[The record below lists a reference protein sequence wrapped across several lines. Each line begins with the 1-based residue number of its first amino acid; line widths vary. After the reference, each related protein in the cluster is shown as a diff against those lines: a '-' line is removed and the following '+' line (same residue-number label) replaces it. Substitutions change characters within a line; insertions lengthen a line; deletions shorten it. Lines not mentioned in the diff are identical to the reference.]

1 MDSSTRIHAPDF
13 PAGLDWFNVA
23 APLSLKALRG
33 KVVLLDFWTYGCINC
48 LHVIPDLKRLE
59 EKYGAELVVIG
70 VHSAKFTNERQGEN
84 LRRILVRYD
93 VDHPVVNDE
102 RFEIWRSYGARAWPT
117 QVLIDPEGYVVGTAS
132 GEGNADAF
140 DRAIGAVVHVFDEQ
154 GKIDRAPI
162 ALSPERERLTMGTL
176 AFPGKVLADEAVG
189 PSVRRRFQPSPR
201 ARLLARRQ
209 GARRGRLG
217 RGRLG
222 RRRIRGGAFLP
233 AAGARAE
240 RRHPVRGGHGESR
253 GPRDR
258 SRGPARHDGRR
269 HRPAGGVGR
278 ALAVPRSRPR

>member
-1 MDSSTRIHAPDF
+1 MADEERSVEEATSPIRAPELGG
-13 PAGLDWFNVA
+13 AVAWLNVP

-59 EKYGAELVVIG
+59 EKYGAELVVVG

-140 DRAIGAVVHVFDEQ
+140 DRAIAAVVHIFDEQ

-162 ALSPERERLTMGTL
+162 ALSP
-176 AFPGKVLADEAVG
+176 
-189 PSVRRRFQPSPR
+189 
-201 ARLLARRQ
+201 
-209 GARRGRLG
+209 
-217 RGRLG
+217 
-222 RRRIRGGAFLP
+222 
-233 AAGARAE
+233 
-240 RRHPVRGGHGESR
+240 
-253 GPRDR
+253 
-258 SRGPARHDGRR
+258 
-269 HRPAGGVGR
+269 
-278 ALAVPRSRPR
+278 